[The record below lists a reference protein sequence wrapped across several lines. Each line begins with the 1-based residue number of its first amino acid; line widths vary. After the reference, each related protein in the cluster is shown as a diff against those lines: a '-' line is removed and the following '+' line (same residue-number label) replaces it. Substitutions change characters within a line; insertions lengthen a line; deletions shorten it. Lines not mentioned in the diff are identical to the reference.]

1 MKRAG
6 TPPAQPLAKPAW
18 SDVAKCDKVKK
29 PEWDERTGKLDSS
42 FTYTVEGFKAKDPR
56 FSEESVT
63 VTITVLSDGRLRCD
77 EVGCESPDFGKSS
90 NTRGEYNVHK
100 HVVAYHAPLQVS
112 ITADPDG
119 VLKRVKQ
126 QSIGTFFKVTDQAG
140 VDAQRAKAHD
150 GRMRSFLAR
159 SPEPRASAPASAPAH
174 GSVDTASA
182 PTPAHGPFDAAS
194 APARAP
200 AHGPFDAEVRPVL
213 DEPFV
218 DEALVPAPAPAQRP
232 PTRLA
237 LPDWLAVAVADAQA
251 GRSVNELVSC
261 SGIPLNLP
269 EHGVNNFPFGIGSAV
284 PALHGKLYFDSKAG
298 VMRSMNCV
306 EFCFVE
312 DVNDDARGF
321 TCDSCANLTRDQN
334 VLRLVDRAWDR
345 ELAATTCRM
354 GYLTFTQMREKAA
367 LQRSKLLRFSFAMLG
382 RDRRLVSLMGQRDL
396 LKQLITLLA
405 THKIARVSTL
415 LARQL
420 KRQASVAATIDL
432 VKAAIDGLFSPKKY
446 DDEDLDQAILTMR
459 IGGAAPLVGS
469 ADDIVADSARKQT

>member
-77 EVGCESPDFGKSS
+77 EVGCEAPDFGKSN

-159 SPEPRASAPASAPAH
+159 SPEPRASAPAPAPAH
-174 GSVDTASA
+174 GSVD
-182 PTPAHGPFDAAS
+182 AAS
-194 APARAP
+194 ALGLLPR
-200 AHGPFDAEVRPVL
+200 RC
-213 DEPFV
+213 
-218 DEALVPAPAPAQRP
+218 R
-232 PTRLA
+232 TRSQMSLF
-237 LPDWLAVAVADAQA
+237 
-251 GRSVNELVSC
+251 C
-261 SGIPLNLP
+261 S
-269 EHGVNNFPFGIGSAV
+269 
-284 PALHGKLYFDSKAG
+284 
-298 VMRSMNCV
+298 
-306 EFCFVE
+306 
-312 DVNDDARGF
+312 
-321 TCDSCANLTRDQN
+321 
-334 VLRLVDRAWDR
+334 W
-345 ELAATTCRM
+345 
-354 GYLTFTQMREKAA
+354 
-367 LQRSKLLRFSFAMLG
+367 
-382 RDRRLVSLMGQRDL
+382 
-396 LKQLITLLA
+396 
-405 THKIARVSTL
+405 
-415 LARQL
+415 
-420 KRQASVAATIDL
+420 
-432 VKAAIDGLFSPKKY
+432 
-446 DDEDLDQAILTMR
+446 
-459 IGGAAPLVGS
+459 AAPTTSWRTRHASRPRRTRTIRGLS
-469 ADDIVADSARKQT
+469 RARSRTARSWWRPG